1 MPQKTQNTLVRLSP
15 DFANLIDAWRLGQLD
30 TPSRPEAIRRLV
42 VRALENERQTVDPIS
57 KGPAQC

>member
-15 DFANLIDAWRLGQLD
+15 DFADLIDVWRLGQLD

-42 VRALENERQTVDPIS
+42 VRALEREREIAEPLPSGQS
-57 KGPAQC
+57 